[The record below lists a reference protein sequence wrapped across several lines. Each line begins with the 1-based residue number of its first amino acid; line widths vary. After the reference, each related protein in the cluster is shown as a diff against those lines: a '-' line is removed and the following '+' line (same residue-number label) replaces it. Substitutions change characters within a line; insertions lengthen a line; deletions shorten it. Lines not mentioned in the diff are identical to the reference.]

1 MKKEVNKGG
10 RPPKIDKEV
19 LAKLEQ
25 AFAMGCSDSEACV
38 FADINMATLY
48 RYQQH
53 NPEFSNRKKLLKD
66 KPVLKARSIVVN
78 ALNKNDKE
86 VAKWYLERKRKDEF
100 SLKVENDV
108 TLSMT
113 DEDINEVE
121 RILFRVN

>member
-10 RPPKIDKEV
+10 RPPKIDKEI

-38 FADINMATLY
+38 FADINLATLY
-48 RYQQH
+48 RYQKQ
-53 NPEFSNRKKLLKD
+53 NPEFSDRKRLLKD